1 MNVRTPTVILICGK
15 IAAGKT
21 TYARELCCQRNAVL
35 LSCDEVMLTLFGP
48 DAGEDHDRLA
58 AGVRRYLLQKAL
70 DILGIGTDVVLDWG
84 FWRQEDR
91 AEVRRFFA
99 EAGFGTLTL
108 DAHHFTIKGCL
119 HGEDTCISV
128 PTISLPCL
136 PFSPGRHLEL
146 QCGAAIYRCYPE
158 DSRLVMKFI
167 NTLRVLHSMRHPE
180 E

>member
-21 TYARELCCQRNAVL
+21 TYARELCRQRNAVL

-99 EAGFGTLTL
+99 EAGFGC
-108 DAHHFTIKGCL
+108 AL
-119 HGEDTCISV
+119 HLVHPSEERRWAQIRGRNASVLAGETKAYYVDEGLYAKC
-128 PTISLPCL
+128 
-136 PFSPGRHLEL
+136 
-146 QCGAAIYRCYPE
+146 
-158 DSRLVMKFI
+158 DSRFQMPSDAEVDVRICLDGDAEK
-167 NTLRVLHSMRHPE
+167 SP
-180 E
+180 